1 MNFGKRLAEGKIPQ
15 NTLFSLIFAG
25 CRLLAFYS
33 NSDLLG
39 GYMDVTTKLD
49 LSNKT
54 IKRLAYLK
62 AQRNCSYADLMRE
75 AVEQYLERQ
84 SNIAISNA
92 PGLWQG
98 CEEDGIEFQSKLRE
112 EW

>member
-1 MNFGKRLAEGKIPQ
+1 
-15 NTLFSLIFAG
+15 
-25 CRLLAFYS
+25 
-33 NSDLLG
+33 
-39 GYMDVTTKLD
+39 MDVTTKLD

-62 AQRNCSYADLMRE
+62 VHRNCSYADLMRE

-92 PGLWQG
+92 SGLWLV

>member
-1 MNFGKRLAEGKIPQ
+1 
-15 NTLFSLIFAG
+15 
-25 CRLLAFYS
+25 
-33 NSDLLG
+33 
-39 GYMDVTTKLD
+39 MDVTTKFD

-62 AQRNCSYADLMRE
+62 AQRNCSYAYFIRE

-84 SNIAISNA
+84 SNIASSDA
-92 PGLWQG
+92 SGLWQG
-98 CEEDGIEFQSKLRE
+98 CEEDGIEFQNKLRE